1 MKNVGSSKDSQ
12 KQITSFLVIYRWTTL
27 LFSLMVIFIQDGY
40 RLRWDLELIFFVVLL
55 IYNGLLTFFYSE
67 IMLRNIA
74 AKFMTFGDTILSV
87 FVVTLTGELTG
98 PYFFYSLS
106 AIFAHAYLYEIRGAV
121 EGVIAYILS
130 FLAVSLIHGGGRSL
144 SIDSMGSVIIF
155 AVQGILFGIFCGIP
169 SMLLHQL
176 DKKSRKLDESRKN
189 LLYLHEVACML
200 KISQSI
206 QEMVRRLMEV
216 SRKIFKDQ
224 EIYICSVREEG
235 IQVFGVPPER
245 DREDMERALGAY
257 MAEWEN
263 MHDRAPYY
271 AEGMTLIPI
280 SRNFHLDGL
289 ICLKEVR
296 GERISGEDAMLYTVL
311 ANMISSYLEN
321 SRLVEKMKEALLLNE
336 RNRIARDMHDGLAQ
350 SLFFVNGE
358 MQNCRRLLE
367 RKEGRMVEEK
377 LTRLQRQIADSL
389 QEVRRYIHNLRNDSR
404 QSQGLEELLGDFLEK
419 IKNDFPVTIDYCPRM
434 GGELDAETAETLFRL
449 AQEGIHNIL
458 KHAEATYIR
467 LELEVGDEI
476 ILKLADNG
484 RGFDV
489 EETLIVHQRRHT
501 FGLQSMRERVES
513 LGGHFHIESELGAG
527 TSLHIVIPNY
537 EGGKKHGYHQA
548 VNS

>member
-1 MKNVGSSKDSQ
+1 MKNIGSFKDSQ
-12 KQITSFLVIYRWTTL
+12 RQITSFLVLYRWTTL
-27 LFSLMVIFIQDGY
+27 LFSLMVVFIQGGY
-40 RLRWDLELIFFVVLL
+40 RLLWDLELIFFVVLL
-55 IYNGLLTFFYSE
+55 IYNSLLTFFYSE

-87 FVVTLTGELTG
+87 FVVTLTGELTS

-155 AVQGILFGIFCGIP
+155 AVQGILFGVFCGIP
-169 SMLLHQL
+169 SMLLHHL

-200 KISQSI
+200 KVSQSI
-206 QEMVRRLMEV
+206 QEMIRRLMEV
-216 SRKIFKDQ
+216 SRKIFKEQ
-224 EIYICSVREEG
+224 EIYICLIKEEG
-235 IQVFGVPPER
+235 IQVFGVPPEQ
-245 DREDMERALGAY
+245 DREDMETILGDY

-263 MHDRAPYY
+263 IHNRTPYY
-271 AEGMTLIPI
+271 AEGMILVPI
-280 SRNFHLDGL
+280 SRNLRLDGV
-289 ICLKEVR
+289 ICLKEAR
-296 GERISGEDAMLYTVL
+296 GERMPGEEAMLYTVI
-311 ANMISSYLEN
+311 ANMISTYLEN
-321 SRLVEKMKEALLLNE
+321 TQLVEKMKEALLLDE

-358 MQNCRRLLE
+358 MQNCRRLLA
-367 RKEGRMVEEK
+367 RKEDQMVEEK
-377 LTRLQRQIADSL
+377 LTRLQRQIAESL
-389 QEVRRYIHNLRNDSR
+389 QEVRRYIYNLRNDSR
-404 QSQGLEELLGDFLEK
+404 PNQGLWELVGDFLEK
-419 IKNDFPVTIDYCPRM
+419 IKKNFPVTIDYCPRM
-434 GGELDAETAETLFRL
+434 EGEVDDETAEALFRL
-449 AQEGIHNIL
+449 VQEGIHNIL
-458 KHAEATYIR
+458 KHAEASYIR
-467 LELEVGDEI
+467 LELEVGDVI
-476 ILKLADNG
+476 ILHLADNG

-489 EETLIVHQRRHT
+489 EEATIAHQRRRT

-513 LGGHFHIESELGAG
+513 LGGHFHIQSDAGEG